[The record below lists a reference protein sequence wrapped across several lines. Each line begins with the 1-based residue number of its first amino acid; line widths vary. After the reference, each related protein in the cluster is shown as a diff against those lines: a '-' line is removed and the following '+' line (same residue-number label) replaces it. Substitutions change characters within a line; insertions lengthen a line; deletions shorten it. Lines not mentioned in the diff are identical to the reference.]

1 MLNIYN
7 MSDMNEIAEQ
17 IINHTLNQIENSAL
31 ANSRFVFEE
40 VLRMDINVHHFN
52 LTRGS
57 SYLPLPD
64 KLARKGAIIN
74 PKNSDLLCFKWAII
88 TAMKWRELGRDLQR
102 ISKLKK
108 YKSEFDWNGIGFPV
122 SLRTLET
129 SKPTTEFL

>member
-17 IINHTLNQIENSAL
+17 IINHTLNQIGNSAL

-74 PKNSDLLCFKWAII
+74 PKTPTYYAS
-88 TAMKWRELGRDLQR
+88 
-102 ISKLKK
+102 
-108 YKSEFDWNGIGFPV
+108 NGQ
-122 SLRTLET
+122 
-129 SKPTTEFL
+129 